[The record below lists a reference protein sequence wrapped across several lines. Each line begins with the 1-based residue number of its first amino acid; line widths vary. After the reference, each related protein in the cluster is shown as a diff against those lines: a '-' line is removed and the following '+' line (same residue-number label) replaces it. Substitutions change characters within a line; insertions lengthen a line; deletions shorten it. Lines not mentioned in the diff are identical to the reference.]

1 MCVEV
6 SDRLK
11 PPTTNMCTCDHNADT
26 YHNMQCYGT
35 LHFVTYQLPH
45 ENFGCKRLT
54 FSLHNQ
60 ESLFLDG
67 AMSCNSAWPY
77 MFRLTTIQAFVAT
90 QHSVV
95 TKLVICTPVRKCLD
109 PPLIDMVDN
118 IEQSD
123 IRLYADDT
131 LLCVNLSKHPNILQA
146 EVDKLYDWSKTWGM
160 QFNAKKCVHVQIGE
174 NLPDTTTVLGNNR
187 IPCVSSFK
195 YLGVQ
200 IDSSLKWKTHVTTI
214 VAKANRTLGMVKRGL
229 RAMPI

>member
-1 MCVEV
+1 M
-6 SDRLK
+6 DWRLAQGQSLCGGYGWAEILWIFCRFRS
-11 PPTTNMCTCDHNADT
+11 PTGLCA
-26 YHNMQCYGT
+26 G
-35 LHFVTYQLPH
+35 P
-45 ENFGCKRLT
+45 
-54 FSLHNQ
+54 SLI
-60 ESLFLDG
+60 
-67 AMSCNSAWPY
+67 P
-77 MFRLTTIQAFVAT
+77 TIHQY
-90 QHSVV
+90 
-95 TKLVICTPVRKCLD
+95 
-109 PPLIDMVDN
+109 DMVDN

-187 IPCVSSFK
+187 IPCASSFK

-229 RAMPI
+229 RAAPIKTKTIAFKTIVKPLLEYASQVWSPHTVYLQTALERVQRDAVK